1 MKYLLEAF
9 DKKTE
14 ILAFEKEIPAGHD
27 EQLKLIMGWTS
38 EQLGHEGYNLD
49 AAQLEAIVRII
60 GDESH
65 EPNYDYQLTCN
76 TDDY

>member
-14 ILAFEKEIPAGHD
+14 ILAFEKEIPGGHD
-27 EQLKLIMGWTS
+27 QQLKLIMGWTS

-49 AAQLEAIVRII
+49 AALLEAIVRII

-65 EPNYDYQLTCN
+65 DPNYDYQLTCN

>member
-14 ILAFEKEIPAGHD
+14 TLAFEKEIPGGHD
-27 EQLKLIMGWTS
+27 QQLKLIMGWTS
-38 EQLGHEGYNLD
+38 EQLGHEGYNLG

-65 EPNYDYQLTCN
+65 DPNYDYQLTCN

>member
-9 DKKTE
+9 NKKNET
-14 ILAFEKEIPAGHD
+14 LVFEKEIPAGHD
-27 EQLKLIMGWTS
+27 EQLRIIMGWTS

-49 AAQLEAIVRII
+49 ISQLEAIIRII

-65 EPNYDYQLTCN
+65 DPNYDYQLTCN

>member
-9 DKKTE
+9 DRKTE
-14 ILAFEKEIPAGHD
+14 FLAFAKEIPAGND
-27 EQLKLIMGWTS
+27 ERLKSIMGWTS

-49 AAQLEAIVRII
+49 AAQLEANVRII
-60 GDESH
+60 SDESH
-65 EPNYDYQLTCN
+65 DPNYDYQLTCN